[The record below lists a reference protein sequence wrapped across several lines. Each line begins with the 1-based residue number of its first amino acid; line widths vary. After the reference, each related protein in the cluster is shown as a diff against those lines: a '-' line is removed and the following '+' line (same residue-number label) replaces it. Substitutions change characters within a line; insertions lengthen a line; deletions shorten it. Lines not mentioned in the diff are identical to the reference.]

1 MAAPNLKCQE
11 ITKMPLI
18 KLKSSSLVNSID
30 LKGVPTASEVSNI
43 ATTQMVRQEISN
55 LVDSAPELLNT
66 LAEIAASIS
75 TDGNNAS

>member
-1 MAAPNLKCQE
+1 
-11 ITKMPLI
+11 MPLI

-30 LKGVPTASEVSNI
+30 LKGVPTASAVSNI

-75 TDGNNAS
+75 TDENKAN